1 MGNWGH
7 QNHTGQARGFVPGQ
21 MLAVFAAIFLIF
33 QPIFGH
39 LGTRMGSNGPL
50 LCAQVAAKT
59 LAFNKVGAV
68 TKAGSPAKP
77 APASDLEPCGLCLAC
92 PEGQVVFAILAIA
105 LFILGPIAMSG
116 PARRRPRPFRWQPP
130 YPIPLQARAP
140 PQF

>member
-7 QNHTGQARGFVPGQ
+7 QNHTVQARGFVPGQ
-21 MLAVFAAIFLIF
+21 MLAVFAAVFLIF

-59 LAFNKVGAV
+59 LAFKN
-68 TKAGSPAKP
+68 AGSPAKP
-77 APASDLEPCGLCLAC
+77 APASDLQPCGHCLAC